1 MKKNLITILLIF
13 LIPVVAYIFLT
24 HTDSTNTMSADAKTS
39 KPQIVKF
46 TSAMCL
52 DCQTMNKIIREIYP
66 NYKDDI
72 VLTEINVQDNNPNN
86 DKWIKKYNVT
96 LVPTI
101 ILINANGNQIRRIE
115 GAIEK
120 EQMEEYIQELK

>member
-1 MKKNLITILLIF
+1 MKKNLVIILFVF
-13 LIPVVAYIFLT
+13 LIPVIAYILLT
-24 HTDSTNTMSADAKTS
+24 FTGNSGLMSADAKTT

-52 DCQTMNKIIREIYP
+52 DCQTMNKIMKEIYP
-66 NYKDDI
+66 KYKDDI
-72 VLTEINVQDNNPNN
+72 VLTEINVQDGNPNN
-86 DKWIKKYNVT
+86 DKWIKKYDVT

-101 ILINANGNQIRRIE
+101 ILINENGNQIRRIE

>member
-1 MKKNLITILLIF
+1 MKKNLIAILLVF
-13 LIPVVAYIFLT
+13 LIPLIAYFILNLT
-24 HTDSTNTMSADAKTS
+24 GASDTMSADAKTN

-52 DCQTMNKIIREIYP
+52 DCQTMNKIMKEIYP
-66 NYKDDI
+66 KYQDDI
-72 VLTEINVQDNNPNN
+72 ILTEIQVQDKNPNN
-86 DKWIKKYNVT
+86 DKWIKKYDVT

-101 ILINANGNQIRRIE
+101 ILINSNGNQVRRIE

-120 EQMEEYIQELK
+120 EQMEKYLKELQ

>member
-1 MKKNLITILLIF
+1 MKKNWVIILLVF
-13 LIPVVAYIFLT
+13 LIPIVAYVWLSFT
-24 HTDSTNTMSADAKTS
+24 GNTGLMSADAKTS

-52 DCQTMNKIIREIYP
+52 DCQTMNKIMKEIYP
-66 NYKDDI
+66 KYKDEI
-72 VLTEINVQDNNPNN
+72 VLTEINVQDGNPNN

-101 ILINANGNQIRRIE
+101 ILLNANGSQIRRIE